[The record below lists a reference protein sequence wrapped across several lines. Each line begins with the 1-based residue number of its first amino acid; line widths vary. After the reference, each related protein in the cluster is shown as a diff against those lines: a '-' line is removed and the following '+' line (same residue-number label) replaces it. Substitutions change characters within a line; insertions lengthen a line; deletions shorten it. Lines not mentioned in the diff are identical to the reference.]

1 MSTYKY
7 KPLKLSIYD
16 DNFKASNSN
25 QNFDEK
31 LTPLDT
37 HSFNSDDVD
46 DDVPLLKLDNPQQ
59 SQQHSHIIQQYHQ
72 HDNMSNDSDSVLL
85 NLDNNDNQNN
95 QNNNIKNNKQ
105 LNFDMYSR
113 NIIRFFILTIIIVS
127 VILSIIIIGGIDY
140 HNTDSD
146 KILYGTH
153 GNTLFKYYYIINI
166 CSYIIFLLFSLYLIL
181 YIICCSGLCTP
192 VREITFFKML
202 KLNLGFFALNIMT
215 KIIYCTCLMFLID
228 NDLDTTITKIPKYY
242 NYIIIESIS
251 YLIIQLMNIIFVDRI
266 NNLMDFN
273 I

>member
-1 MSTYKY
+1 
-7 KPLKLSIYD
+7 
-16 DNFKASNSN
+16 
-25 QNFDEK
+25 
-31 LTPLDT
+31 
-37 HSFNSDDVD
+37 
-46 DDVPLLKLDNPQQ
+46 
-59 SQQHSHIIQQYHQ
+59 
-72 HDNMSNDSDSVLL
+72 MSNDSDSILL
-85 NLDNNDNQNN
+85 NLDNNDNQNK

-105 LNFDMYSR
+105 VNFDILSR
-113 NIIRFFILTIIIVS
+113 NIIRFYLMTIIVVS

-215 KIIYCTCLMFLID
+215 KIIYCVCLMFLID

-266 NNLMDFN
+266 NNLMDLER
-273 I
+273 

>member
-1 MSTYKY
+1 MSNYKY
-7 KPLKLSIYD
+7 KPLKLSMYY

-31 LTPLDT
+31 LTQLDT
-37 HSFNSDDVD
+37 NSFNSDDID
-46 DDVPLLKLDNPQQ
+46 DDVPLLKINNTQ
-59 SQQHSHIIQQYHQ
+59 SQTQSTQQYHP

-85 NLDNNDNQNN
+85 NLDNMDNQNN
-95 QNNNIKNNKQ
+95 NQQIK
-105 LNFDMYSR
+105 FDIFSR
-113 NIIRFFILTIIIVS
+113 NIIRFYLMTIIVVS
-127 VILSIIIIGGIDY
+127 VILCIIIIGGIDY

-146 KILYGTH
+146 KILYGTQ

-215 KIIYCTCLMFLID
+215 KIIYCVCLIFLID

-266 NNLMDFN
+266 NNLMDLERR
-273 I
+273 